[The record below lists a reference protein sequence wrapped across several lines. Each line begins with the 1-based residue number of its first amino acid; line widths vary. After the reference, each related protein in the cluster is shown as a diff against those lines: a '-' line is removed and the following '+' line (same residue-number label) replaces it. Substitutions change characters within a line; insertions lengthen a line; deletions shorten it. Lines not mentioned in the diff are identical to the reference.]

1 MNLHRIK
8 LQNLCKIW
16 CVVVALGLLVPHG
29 LAGATG
35 PDERRLP
42 DRSISAAAPK
52 FSGSQVRALGRAI
65 LDIKVDSVGQGSIAV
80 TRSDFKLA
88 AEGDMFG
95 VHHWNAGRLRIKID
109 PGHSRRLR
117 LTFAVPRAVVKKGVL
132 FYRPADGGA
141 PRVLQLKGAPAFA
154 ASAASAAST
163 QPTLTTFWITQGVG
177 NPWGSEIDSA
187 GNIWFAEP
195 GCDFAPACAAGTPPG
210 QIVKLDPA
218 SGAFTYYTLPS
229 IPGNQPIFVTFDGSG
244 HLWFTTPNNSMIG
257 EFSPS
262 TGEFVGQ
269 WPVTAGSGPW
279 DLTFANGQLWYT
291 EHFVSAVGRFNPTT
305 HVHQD
310 FQTPTA
316 NSHPY
321 GIAASGALVWF
332 TENESSVARVAVLD
346 TTQNNAISEY
356 PTVQHPSGST
366 PHLIVVGANGHPW
379 WTEGWSNTIAT
390 LDPAAATPGS
400 CGSPSGSCNGVRR
413 FTVPASSTCGGSTHT
428 SGIAYEAATDRVWF
442 DNSLTAQV
450 GSFTP
455 STGTFAMTT
464 LSDCN
469 AHPHDGLSLDSAG
482 NVWFGEEF
490 ANAIGELSP
499 AGAPHTVISSGP
511 AAGLPPTNTSAP
523 RIRGTPR
530 QARTL
535 TALKGSWTNGPI
547 GFSYRWQRCRPRCTN
562 IRHATSGSFRL
573 TARDIDAK
581 VRVIVTASNAWGS
594 TQASSRRLGP
604 VGPSLKR
611 VRRSLSRLLAAST
624 NERTISTLLEKHGFR
639 RSYRAPS
646 RGTLRIAWHAKGALL
661 ATGGVRFAR
670 AGAANVT
677 TRLTKAGQRL
687 LGRAN
692 RLTATAQVRFI
703 PARQPAVT
711 RQKRFTL

>member
-1 MNLHRIK
+1 L
-8 LQNLCKIW
+8 
-16 CVVVALGLLVPHG
+16 CVVVAQGLLSPGGFAH
-29 LAGATG
+29 ATG
-35 PDERRLP
+35 RGELRLP
-42 DRSISAAAPK
+42 NRSVSVAATQFSAGQASGLDRA
-52 FSGSQVRALGRAI
+52 VVH
-65 LDIKVDSVGQGSIAV
+65 IKVDSIGPGPIAV
-80 TRSDFKLA
+80 TRSDFKLSA
-88 AEGDMFG
+88 GGDMFG
-95 VHHWNAGRLRIKID
+95 VRKWNAGRSGIRMG
-109 PGHSRRLR
+109 PGQSRRLR
-117 LTFAVPRAVVKKGVL
+117 LTFAVPSAALEAGAL
-132 FYRPADGGA
+132 FYRPADGSA
-141 PRVLQLKGAPAFA
+141 FRVVPIDASPAIGDFA
-154 ASAASAAST
+154 GSAASA
-163 QPTLTTFWITQGVG
+163 QPTIKTFWITHGVG
-177 NPWGSEIDSA
+177 NPWASEIDSA

-218 SGAFTYYTLPS
+218 SGSFTYYTLPS

-291 EHFVSAVGRFNPTT
+291 EHFVSAVGRFDPTA
-305 HVHQD
+305 HAHQD
-310 FQTPTA
+310 FQTPSA
-316 NSHPY
+316 NSNPY

-332 TENESSVARVAVLD
+332 TENNSTVDRVAALD
-346 TTQNNAISEY
+346 TGSNAISEY
-356 PTVQHPSGST
+356 PIVQPPSGT

-379 WTEGWSNTIAT
+379 WTEGWSNTVAT

-400 CGSPSGSCNGVRR
+400 CGSASGNCHGVQR
-413 FTVPASSTCGGSTHT
+413 FTVPGSGTCGGSTHT
-428 SGIAYEAATDRVWF
+428 SGIAYQAATDRVWF
-442 DNSLTAQV
+442 DDSLSAQV

-455 STGTFAMTT
+455 STGTFGMTT

-469 AHPHDGLSLDSAG
+469 GHPHDGLSLDSAG

-490 ANAIGELSP
+490 ANAIGELSQS
-499 AGAPHTVISSGP
+499 AASSGP
-511 AAGLPPTNTSAP
+511 AAGQPPANTSVP

-530 QARTL
+530 QAKTL
-535 TALKGSWTNGPI
+535 TALKGSWANGPTS
-547 GFSYRWQRCRPRCTN
+547 FSYRWQRCRAKCTN
-562 IRHATSGSFRL
+562 IRDATRASLRL

-581 VRVIVTASNAWGS
+581 VRVVVAATNAAGS
-594 TQASSRRLGP
+594 TQAKSRRVGP

-624 NERTISTLLEKHGFR
+624 NRWAVTKLLEKERFR

-646 RGTLRIAWHAKGALL
+646 GGTLRIAWHARRALI
-661 ATGGVRFAR
+661 ATGRERFAR
-670 AGAANVT
+670 SGEATVT
-677 TRLTKAGQRL
+677 TRLTRAGRRL

-692 RLTATAQVRFI
+692 TLTVTAKATFAPTRR
-703 PARQPAVT
+703 PTVT

>member
-1 MNLHRIK
+1 M
-8 LQNLCKIW
+8 W
-16 CVVVALGLLVPHG
+16 CVVVALGLLAPHG
-29 LAGATG
+29 LARATG
-35 PDERRLP
+35 PDKLRLP
-42 DRSISAAAPK
+42 DRSISVAASK
-52 FSGSQVRALGRAI
+52 FSTSQTPGVSRAVLNV
-65 LDIKVDSVGQGSIAV
+65 KVESVGRGSIAV
-80 TRSDFKLA
+80 GRSDFKLS

-95 VHHWNAGRLRIKID
+95 VHEWNAGRLRIKID
-109 PGHSRRLR
+109 PGHSRKLR
-117 LTFAVPRAVVKKGVL
+117 LTFGVPSAVVEEGVL
-132 FYRPADGGA
+132 FYRPADSGA
-141 PRVLQLKGAPAFA
+141 PGVLPLKGAPAFA

-163 QPTLTTFWITQGVG
+163 QPTVKTFWITQGVG

-195 GCDFAPACAAGTPPG
+195 GCDFAPACSAGTPPG

-218 SGAFTYYTLPS
+218 SGEFTYYTLPS

-291 EHFVSAVGRFNPTT
+291 EHFVSAVGRFDPTT

-310 FQTPTA
+310 FQTPSA
-316 NSHPY
+316 NSNPY
-321 GIAASGALVWF
+321 GIASSGALIWF
-332 TENESSVARVAVLD
+332 TENNSNVDRVAVLD
-346 TTQNNAISEY
+346 TSHGNEISEY
-356 PTVQHPSGST
+356 PIVQPRSGT
-366 PHLIVVGANGHPW
+366 PHLIVIGGNGHPW

-390 LDPAAATPGS
+390 LDPAAATPGT
-400 CGSPSGSCNGVRR
+400 CGSASGNCNGVQR
-413 FTVPASSTCGGSTHT
+413 FTVPASGTCGGSTHT
-428 SGIAYEAATDRVWF
+428 SGLAYEAATDRVWF

-455 STGTFAMTT
+455 ATGTFDLTT

-490 ANAIGELSP
+490 ANALGELSQ
-499 AGAPHTVISSGP
+499 AGATHSVLSSDP
-511 AAGLPPTNTSAP
+511 AEGLPPANTSTP

-530 QARTL
+530 QAETL

-547 GFSYRWQRCRPRCTN
+547 SFNYRWQRCRARCTN
-562 IRHATSGSFRL
+562 IRHATSPSFRL

-581 VRVIVTASNAWGS
+581 VRVVVTATNAAGS
-594 TQASSRRLGP
+594 TQANSRRLGP

-611 VRRSLSRLLAAST
+611 VSRSLARLLAAST
-624 NERTISTLLEKHGFR
+624 KSWTITKLLEKDGFR

-646 RGTLRIAWHAKGALL
+646 RGTLTIAWHARSALI
-661 ATGGVRFAR
+661 ATGRERFAKGGEATVTIRLTR
-670 AGAANVT
+670 AG
-677 TRLTKAGQRL
+677 KRL
-687 LGRAN
+687 LRRAN
-692 RLTATAQVRFI
+692 TLTVTARAIFVPTR
-703 PARQPAVT
+703 RPAVI
-711 RQKRFTL
+711 RQRRFML

>member
-1 MNLHRIK
+1 MGSSGTRNILSPRWAGSIPRRTFIRTSRRRPLTRIRTGSRPAAP
-8 LQNLCKIW
+8 W
-16 CVVVALGLLVPHG
+16 CGSRKTRAASPGWRCWIPLR
-29 LAGATG
+29 TT
-35 PDERRLP
+35 RS
-42 DRSISAAAPK
+42 RSIRPSSIRAAA
-52 FSGSQVRALGRAI
+52 
-65 LDIKVDSVGQGSIAV
+65 
-80 TRSDFKLA
+80 
-88 AEGDMFG
+88 
-95 VHHWNAGRLRIKID
+95 HH
-109 PGHSRRLR
+109 
-117 LTFAVPRAVVKKGVL
+117 
-132 FYRPADGGA
+132 
-141 PRVLQLKGAPAFA
+141 
-154 ASAASAAST
+154 
-163 QPTLTTFWITQGVG
+163 
-177 NPWGSEIDSA
+177 
-187 GNIWFAEP
+187 
-195 GCDFAPACAAGTPPG
+195 
-210 QIVKLDPA
+210 
-218 SGAFTYYTLPS
+218 
-229 IPGNQPIFVTFDGSG
+229 
-244 HLWFTTPNNSMIG
+244 
-257 EFSPS
+257 
-262 TGEFVGQ
+262 
-269 WPVTAGSGPW
+269 
-279 DLTFANGQLWYT
+279 
-291 EHFVSAVGRFNPTT
+291 
-305 HVHQD
+305 
-310 FQTPTA
+310 
-316 NSHPY
+316 
-321 GIAASGALVWF
+321 
-332 TENESSVARVAVLD
+332 
-346 TTQNNAISEY
+346 IS
-356 PTVQHPSGST
+356 
-366 PHLIVVGANGHPW
+366 
-379 WTEGWSNTIAT
+379 
-390 LDPAAATPGS
+390 
-400 CGSPSGSCNGVRR
+400 SPSGSCNGVRR

-646 RGTLRIAWHAKGALL
+646 RGTLRIAWHAKSALL